1 MTSATETETARKTR
15 LIRVSIIA
23 ALVAVAA
30 IMFVISVSSSD
41 TNTIV
46 VQDKNVTK
54 VDPTP
59 GGLARSTSELSVDL
73 NDGYTGRLIID
84 GKPIPED
91 EVIVVKSLGQI
102 TYRVGKGKTI
112 EKFATGPHLAQV
124 IYWKSD
130 ESENVNPGEY
140 TWDFRVTV

>member
-1 MTSATETETARKTR
+1 MTSILTVDSANKTR
-15 LIRVSIIA
+15 LIRVSIVA
-23 ALVAVAA
+23 SLVAIAA

-46 VQDKNVTK
+46 VQDKNVSK

-59 GGLARSTSELSVDL
+59 GGLMRSTSEINVDL
-73 NDGYTGRLIID
+73 SDGYTGRLVID

-102 TYRVGKGKTI
+102 TYRVGKGKTF

-124 IYWKSD
+124 IYWKAD
-130 ESENVNPGEY
+130 ESESVNPGNY
-140 TWDFRVTV
+140 TWDFRVTI